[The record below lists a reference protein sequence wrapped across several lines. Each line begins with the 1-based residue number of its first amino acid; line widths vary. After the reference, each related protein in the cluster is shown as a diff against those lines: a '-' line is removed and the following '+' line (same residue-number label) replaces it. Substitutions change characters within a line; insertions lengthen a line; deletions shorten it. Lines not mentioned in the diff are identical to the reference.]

1 LLSLCFVAP
10 IVGIDVLRAAR
21 SYAVQLKNRFF
32 LRVDVVRV
40 LGGTIEMS
48 PTASGFAVLS
58 TTSSR
63 VQGTVPVHDG
73 DIFNGRMRLRF
84 DFEASRN
91 IRRNVNC
98 SSFARLPPSNGDCA
112 PQITLQPVQSELG
125 RFEGLSGLSKG

>member
-1 LLSLCFVAP
+1 MDGRDSHPIGVLLSLCFVAP

-84 DFEASRN
+84 DFEASREHQAK
-91 IRRNVNC
+91 R
-98 SSFARLPPSNGDCA
+98 
-112 PQITLQPVQSELG
+112 ELL
-125 RFEGLSGLSKG
+125 GLC